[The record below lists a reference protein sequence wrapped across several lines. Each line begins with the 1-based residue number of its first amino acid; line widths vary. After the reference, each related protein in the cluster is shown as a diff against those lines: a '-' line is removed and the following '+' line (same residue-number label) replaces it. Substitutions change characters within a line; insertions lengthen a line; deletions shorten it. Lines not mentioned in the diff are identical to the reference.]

1 LTIGHLL
8 VLEQLP
14 RVPKQPN
21 ILDDS
26 KLEGFMSALT
36 SIFSWLGRFL
46 KKVRSIVLDLGTAL
60 VVMFVVIAI
69 IEALTAS
76 GPDVEDPSGKALLI
90 DPAGT
95 VVDQEVFNSESLL
108 TTVTDASS
116 IQIQTRDLIKLIRAA
131 AEDDSIPAVV
141 VDFSSTGFA
150 GPTTA
155 INIAKELKALR
166 DSGKRVIAFNDRLST
181 TSYLMASQAS
191 EVWVHPVGSISVR
204 GLGGMRNYNK
214 DLFENLKITIHN
226 YSQGDFKSATETSW
240 RSSMSEND
248 RMQREALLFPIW
260 EEMKSLMAEGR
271 GIESD
276 DIQSFA
282 DNYVGFFGEAAIGNI
297 AYAQANNLIDG
308 TKSFPEF
315 RKYMIEEFGLDE
327 EAETET
333 YKTISYAEY
342 AKQLTDDSADSGNQI
357 AVITAEGVIREGE
370 ISQGVAGANGV
381 VKQIRKAH
389 EDESTK
395 AIVFR
400 VNSPGG
406 SIIASEMMRDE
417 LLAAKRKG
425 IKVIVSMGDYAASGG
440 VYIST
445 PADYIFAEPTTITG
459 SIGVAI
465 ALPTLEN
472 AMDYIGVNFDGVV
485 TSKHGGW
492 DPTQAIDDDLD
503 KIFAS
508 WGSEAYDRFINF
520 VAESRSQTYD
530 DIKAIAG
537 GRVWIA
543 TSAKDI
549 GLVDEIGGID
559 DALTYAASL
568 AELEDYQVEYYGQEL
583 SPEEMI
589 LKELLEQLDV
599 SIGEPKVLS
608 ALDGIARLYDTF
620 IDIHEPKALLTCKD
634 CLVDLD

>member
-1 LTIGHLL
+1 M
-8 VLEQLP
+8 
-14 RVPKQPN
+14 N
-21 ILDDS
+21 
-26 KLEGFMSALT
+26 ALK

-46 KKVRSIVLDLGTAL
+46 EKARTVMLNLGTA
-60 VVMFVVIAI
+60 FVLIIITFAI
-69 IEALTAS
+69 IGGLSSS
-76 GPDVEDPSGKALLI
+76 GPDVTEKDGRVLFI
-90 DPAGT
+90 DPIGT
-95 VVDQEVFNSESLL
+95 VVDQEVFNSDFMFNFGTNSS
-108 TTVTDASS
+108 TD
-116 IQIQTRDLIKLIRAA
+116 QIQTRDLIALIRAA
-131 AEDDSIPAVV
+131 AEDEEIPAVFI
-141 VDFSSTGFA
+141 DFSSTGFA

-166 DSGKRVIAFNDRLST
+166 ESGKRVIAFNDRLST

-204 GLGGMRNYNK
+204 GLGGMRPYQK
-214 DLFENLKITIHN
+214 ELYENLKINFHN
-226 YSQGDFKSATETSW
+226 YSQGDFKSAVEGNTRTD
-240 RSSMSEND
+240 MSEND
-248 RMQREALLFPIW
+248 KLQREALLNPIW
-260 EEMKSLMAEGR
+260 DEMKLLMAEGR
-271 GIESD
+271 DIELG

-282 DNYVGFFGEAAIGNI
+282 DDYVGFFGEAAIGNI
-297 AYAQANNLIDG
+297 AYAKANNIIDG

-315 RKYMIEEFGLDE
+315 RQYMIKEFGLDE

-333 YKTISYAEY
+333 YKTISYNEY
-342 AKQLTDDSADSGNQI
+342 ADQMEDDFSDSENEI
-357 AVITAEGVIREGE
+357 AIITAEGAIMEGE
-370 ISQGVAGANGV
+370 IAQGVAGSSGV
-381 VKQIRKAH
+381 VKQIRSAH
-389 EDESTK
+389 ENENTK

-417 LLAAKRKG
+417 LFAAKKKG
-425 IKVIVSMGDYAASGG
+425 INVVVSMGDYAASGG

-492 DPTQAIDDDLD
+492 DPTQAIDEDLD
-503 KIFAS
+503 KIFAG
-508 WGSEAYDRFINF
+508 WGADAYDRFVNF
-520 VAESRSQTYD
+520 VADSRSQSYE

-543 TSAKDI
+543 TSAKEI

-559 DALTYAASL
+559 DAIAYAVNLT
-568 AELEDYQVEYYGQEL
+568 ELEDYQVEYYGQEL
-583 SPEEMI
+583 SPEELI
-589 LKELLEQLDV
+589 LRELLENFDV
-599 SIGEPKVLS
+599 SLAEPKVLS
-608 ALDGIARLYDTF
+608 ALNGLADLYETLT
-620 IDIHEPKALLTCKD
+620 DIQEPKALLTCKD

>member
-1 LTIGHLL
+1 M
-8 VLEQLP
+8 
-14 RVPKQPN
+14 N
-21 ILDDS
+21 
-26 KLEGFMSALT
+26 ALK

-46 KKVRSIVLDLGTAL
+46 EKARTVMLNLGTA
-60 VVMFVVIAI
+60 FVLIIITFAI
-69 IEALTAS
+69 IGGLSSS
-76 GPDVEDPSGKALLI
+76 GPDVTEKDGRVLFI
-90 DPAGT
+90 DPIGT
-95 VVDQEVFNSESLL
+95 VVDQEVFNSDFMFNFGTNSS
-108 TTVTDASS
+108 TD
-116 IQIQTRDLIKLIRAA
+116 QIQTRDLIALIRAA
-131 AEDDSIPAVV
+131 AEDEEIPAVFI
-141 VDFSSTGFA
+141 DFSSTGFA

-166 DSGKRVIAFNDRLST
+166 ESGKRVIAFNDRLST

-204 GLGGMRNYNK
+204 GLGGMRPYQK
-214 DLFENLKITIHN
+214 ELYENLKINFHN
-226 YSQGDFKSATETSW
+226 YSQGDFKSAVEGNTRTD
-240 RSSMSEND
+240 MSEND
-248 RMQREALLFPIW
+248 KLQREALLNPIW
-260 EEMKSLMAEGR
+260 DEMKLLMAEGR
-271 GIESD
+271 DIELG

-282 DNYVGFFGEAAIGNI
+282 DDYVGFFGEAAIGNI
-297 AYAQANNLIDG
+297 AYAKANNIIDG

-315 RKYMIEEFGLDE
+315 RQYMIKEFGLDE

-333 YKTISYAEY
+333 YKTISYNEY
-342 AKQLTDDSADSGNQI
+342 ADQMEDDFSDSENEI
-357 AVITAEGVIREGE
+357 AIITAEGAIMEGE
-370 ISQGVAGANGV
+370 ITQGVAGSSGV
-381 VKQIRKAH
+381 VKQIRSAH
-389 EDESTK
+389 ENENTK

-417 LLAAKRKG
+417 LFAAKKKG
-425 IKVIVSMGDYAASGG
+425 INVVVSMGDYAASGG

-492 DPTQAIDDDLD
+492 DPTQAIDEDLD
-503 KIFAS
+503 KIFAG
-508 WGSEAYDRFINF
+508 WGADAYDRFVNF
-520 VAESRSQTYD
+520 VADSRSQSYE

-543 TSAKDI
+543 TSAKEI

-559 DALTYAASL
+559 DAIAYAVNLT
-568 AELEDYQVEYYGQEL
+568 ELEDYQVEYYGQEL
-583 SPEEMI
+583 SPEELI
-589 LKELLEQLDV
+589 IRELLENFDV
-599 SIGEPKVLS
+599 SLGEPKVLS
-608 ALDGIARLYDTF
+608 ALNGLADLYETLT
-620 IDIHEPKALLTCKD
+620 DIQEPKALLTCKD

>member
-1 LTIGHLL
+1 M
-8 VLEQLP
+8 
-14 RVPKQPN
+14 N
-21 ILDDS
+21 
-26 KLEGFMSALT
+26 ALK

-46 KKVRSIVLDLGTAL
+46 EKARTVMLNLGTA
-60 VVMFVVIAI
+60 FVLIFFTI
-69 IEALTAS
+69 IIIGALTSS
-76 GPDVEDPSGKALLI
+76 GPEAKDPSGRVLFI
-90 DPAGT
+90 DPVGT
-95 VVDQEVFNSESLL
+95 VVDQEVFN
-108 TTVTDASS
+108 TDFLSNLGADSS
-116 IQIQTRDLIKLIRAA
+116 MDQIQTRDLIQLIRAA
-131 AEDDSIPAVV
+131 AEDEDIPAVFI
-141 VDFSSTGFA
+141 DFSATGFA

-166 DSGKRVIAFNDRLST
+166 ESGKRVIAMNDRLST

-214 DLFENLKITIHN
+214 DLFDNLKITIHN

-240 RSSMSEND
+240 RSSMSDND

-260 EEMKSLMAEGR
+260 DEMKSLMAEGR

-282 DNYVGFFGEAAIGNI
+282 DGYVGFFGEAAIGNI
-297 AYAQANNLIDG
+297 AYAEANNIIDG

-315 RKYMIEEFGLDE
+315 RQYMIEEFGLDE

-333 YKTISYAEY
+333 YKTISYNEY
-342 AKQLTDDSADSGNQI
+342 AKQIDEELSESDNHI
-357 AVITAEGVIREGE
+357 AVITAEGAIMEGE
-370 ISQGVAGANGV
+370 ITQGVAGANGV
-381 VKQIRKAH
+381 VKQIRSAH
-389 EDESTK
+389 EDKNTK

-417 LLAAKRKG
+417 LFAAKEKG
-425 IKVIVSMGDYAASGG
+425 IDVIVSMGDYAASGG

-503 KIFAS
+503 KIFAG
-508 WGSEAYDRFINF
+508 WGADAYDRFVSF
-520 VAESRSQTYD
+520 VAESRSQSYE

-543 TSAKDI
+543 TSAKEI

-559 DALTYAASL
+559 DAIAYAANM

-583 SPEEMI
+583 SPEELI
-589 LKELLEQLDV
+589 LRELLENFDV
-599 SIGEPKVLS
+599 SVGEPKVLS
-608 ALDGIARLYDTF
+608 ALNGLADLYETLT
-620 IDIHEPKALLTCKD
+620 DIQEPKALLTCKD

>member
-1 LTIGHLL
+1 M
-8 VLEQLP
+8 
-14 RVPKQPN
+14 N
-21 ILDDS
+21 
-26 KLEGFMSALT
+26 ALKP
-36 SIFSWLGRFL
+36 IFSWLGRFL
-46 KKVRSIVLDLGTAL
+46 EKARIIMLNVGTA
-60 VVMFVVIAI
+60 FVLIFFTI
-69 IEALTAS
+69 IIIGALTS
-76 GPDVEDPSGKALLI
+76 GPEVKDPSGRVLLI
-90 DPAGT
+90 DPKGT
-95 VVDQEVFNSESLL
+95 VVDQEVFNSDFLFNI
-108 TTVTDASS
+108 VTDSS
-116 IQIQTRDLIKLIRAA
+116 TDQIQTRDLIQLIRAA
-131 AEDDSIPAVV
+131 AEDEDIPAVF

-204 GLGGMRNYNK
+204 GLGGMSPYQK
-214 DLFENLKITIHN
+214 EFYENLKINIHN
-226 YSQGDFKSATETSW
+226 YSQGDFKSAVEPNTRTD
-240 RSSMSEND
+240 MSEND
-248 RMQREALLFPIW
+248 RMQREAILNPIW
-260 EEMKSLMAEGR
+260 DEMKSLMAVGR

-282 DNYVGFFGEAAIGNI
+282 DDYVAFIGEAAIGNI
-297 AYAQANNLIDG
+297 AYAKANNIIDG

-315 RKYMIEEFGLDE
+315 RQYMIEEFGLDE

-333 YKTISYAEY
+333 YKTISYNEY
-342 AKQLTDDSADSGNQI
+342 AKQIDEDFSDSDNQI
-357 AVITAEGVIREGE
+357 AVITAEGAIMEGD
-370 ISQGVAGANGV
+370 ITQGVAGADGV
-381 VKQIRKAH
+381 VKQIRSAH
-389 EDESTK
+389 EDENTK

-406 SIIASEMMRDE
+406 SIIGSEMMRDE

-425 IKVIVSMGDYAASGG
+425 INVIVSMGDYAASGG

-508 WGSEAYDRFINF
+508 WGADAYNRFINF
-520 VAESRSQTYD
+520 VAESRSQSYE
-530 DIKAIAG
+530 DIKEIAG
-537 GRVWIA
+537 GRIWIA
-543 TSAKDI
+543 TSAKEI

-559 DALTYAASL
+559 DAITYAANI
-568 AELEDYQVEYYGQEL
+568 AELEDYKVEYYGEERSL
-583 SPEEMI
+583 EEMI
-589 LKELLEQLDV
+589 LKELLENFDV
-599 SIGEPKVLS
+599 SLGEPKVLS
-608 ALDGIARLYDTF
+608 ALNGLASLYETLT
-620 IDIHEPKALLTCKD
+620 DIQEPKALLTCKN

>member
-1 LTIGHLL
+1 M
-8 VLEQLP
+8 
-14 RVPKQPN
+14 N
-21 ILDDS
+21 
-26 KLEGFMSALT
+26 ALK

-46 KKVRSIVLDLGTAL
+46 EKARTVMLNLGTA
-60 VVMFVVIAI
+60 FVLIIITFAI
-69 IEALTAS
+69 IGGLSSS
-76 GPDVEDPSGKALLI
+76 GPDVTEKDGRVLFI
-90 DPAGT
+90 DPIGT
-95 VVDQEVFNSESLL
+95 VVDQEVFNSDFMFNFGTNSS
-108 TTVTDASS
+108 TD
-116 IQIQTRDLIKLIRAA
+116 QIQTRDLIALIRAA
-131 AEDDSIPAVV
+131 AEDEEIPAVFI
-141 VDFSSTGFA
+141 DFSSTGFA

-166 DSGKRVIAFNDRLST
+166 ESGKRVIAFNDRLST

-204 GLGGMRNYNK
+204 GLGGMRPYQK
-214 DLFENLKITIHN
+214 ELYENLKINFHN
-226 YSQGDFKSATETSW
+226 YSQGDFKSAVEGNTRTD
-240 RSSMSEND
+240 MSEND
-248 RMQREALLFPIW
+248 KLQREALLNPIW
-260 EEMKSLMAEGR
+260 DEMKLLMAEGR
-271 GIESD
+271 DIELG

-282 DNYVGFFGEAAIGNI
+282 DDYVGFFGEAAIGNI
-297 AYAQANNLIDG
+297 AYAKANNIIDG

-315 RKYMIEEFGLDE
+315 RQYMIEEFGLDE

-333 YKTISYAEY
+333 YKTISYNEY
-342 AKQLTDDSADSGNQI
+342 ADQMEDDFSDSENEI
-357 AVITAEGVIREGE
+357 AIITAEGAIMEGE
-370 ISQGVAGANGV
+370 IAQGVAGSSGI
-381 VKQIRKAH
+381 VKQIRSAH
-389 EDESTK
+389 ENENTK

-417 LLAAKRKG
+417 LFAAKKKG
-425 IKVIVSMGDYAASGG
+425 IKVVVSMGDYAASGG

-492 DPTQAIDDDLD
+492 DPTQAIDEDLD
-503 KIFAS
+503 KIFAG
-508 WGSEAYDRFINF
+508 WGADAYDRFVNF
-520 VAESRSQTYD
+520 VADSRSQSYE

-543 TSAKDI
+543 TSAKEI

-559 DALTYAASL
+559 DAIAYAVNLT
-568 AELEDYQVEYYGQEL
+568 ELEDYQVEYYGQEL
-583 SPEEMI
+583 SPEELI
-589 LKELLEQLDV
+589 IRELLENFDV
-599 SIGEPKVLS
+599 SLGEPKVLS
-608 ALDGIARLYDTF
+608 ALNGLADLYETLT
-620 IDIHEPKALLTCKD
+620 DIQEPKALLTCKD

>member
-1 LTIGHLL
+1 MNKL
-8 VLEQLP
+8 
-14 RVPKQPN
+14 QP
-21 ILDDS
+21 
-26 KLEGFMSALT
+26 
-36 SIFSWLGRFL
+36 IFSWLARFL
-46 KKVRSIVLDLGTAL
+46 EKTRIIMLNVGTA
-60 VVMFVVIAI
+60 FVLIFFTI
-69 IEALTAS
+69 IIIGALTS
-76 GPDVEDPSGKALLI
+76 GPEVKDPSGRVLVI
-90 DPAGT
+90 DPEGT
-95 VVDQEVFNSESLL
+95 VVDQEVFNSDFLFNI
-108 TTVTDASS
+108 VTDSS
-116 IQIQTRDLIKLIRAA
+116 TDQIQTRDLIQLIRAA
-131 AEDDSIPAVV
+131 AEDEDIPAVF

-204 GLGGMRNYNK
+204 GLGGMSPYQK
-214 DLFENLKITIHN
+214 EFYENLKINIHN
-226 YSQGDFKSATETSW
+226 YSQGDFKSAVEPNTRTD
-240 RSSMSEND
+240 MSEND
-248 RMQREALLFPIW
+248 RMQREAILNPIW
-260 EEMKSLMAEGR
+260 DEMKSLMAEGR

-282 DNYVGFFGEAAIGNI
+282 DDYVAFIGEAAIGNI
-297 AYAQANNLIDG
+297 AYAKANNIIDG

-315 RKYMIEEFGLDE
+315 RQYMIEEFGLDE

-333 YKTISYAEY
+333 YKTISYNEY
-342 AKQLTDDSADSGNQI
+342 AKQIDEDFSDSDNQI
-357 AVITAEGVIREGE
+357 AVITAEGAIMEGD
-370 ISQGVAGANGV
+370 ITQGVAGADGV
-381 VKQIRKAH
+381 VKQIRSAY
-389 EDESTK
+389 EDENTK

-406 SIIASEMMRDE
+406 SIIGSEMMRDE

-425 IKVIVSMGDYAASGG
+425 INVIVSMGDYAASGG

-492 DPTQAIDDDLD
+492 DPTQAINDDLD

-508 WGSEAYDRFINF
+508 WGADAYDRFINF
-520 VAESRSQTYD
+520 VAESRSQSYE
-530 DIKAIAG
+530 DIKEIAG
-537 GRVWIA
+537 GRIWIA
-543 TSAKDI
+543 TSAKEI

-559 DALTYAASL
+559 DAITYAANI
-568 AELEDYQVEYYGQEL
+568 AELEDYKVEYYG
-583 SPEEMI
+583 EERSLEETI
-589 LKELLEQLDV
+589 LKELLENFDV
-599 SIGEPKVLS
+599 SLGKPKVLS
-608 ALDGIARLYDTF
+608 ALNGLASLYETLTGIQ
-620 IDIHEPKALLTCKD
+620 EPKALLTCKD